1 MIKTIIFPVAGLL
14 VYSMAVAADSGIEA
28 FFQAGHTQRPSP
40 GKTVNQYTAG
50 VGVGL
55 PWTFDDG
62 RLTTRLDSSL
72 GYIDTKKGDVTQVT
86 VQPVIRY
93 QPQAIGYFVEAG
105 LGLSYVTK
113 RRWSKGND
121 LGSNLNFASR
131 IAGGYDFGKYT
142 LGLNLQHI
150 SNAGLDQP
158 NDGANQI
165 DVRLT
170 WRF

>member
-1 MIKTIIFPVAGLL
+1 MVKSIILPVAGLL
-14 VYSMAVAADSGIEA
+14 VCPMVFAADPEIEA

-40 GKTVNQYTAG
+40 GKSVNQYALGFG
-50 VGVGL
+50 VDL

-62 RLTTRLDSSL
+62 RVTTRLDSSL

-93 QPQAIGYFVEAG
+93 QPSAIGYFVEAG
-105 LGLSYVTK
+105 LGASYVTK

-121 LGSNLNFASR
+121 LGSNLHFASS

-142 LGLNLQHI
+142 LALHLQHI
-150 SNAGLDQP
+150 SNAGLDEP

>member
-1 MIKTIIFPVAGLL
+1 MIKKLFFPAMRLL
-14 VYSMAVAADSGIEA
+14 ICPMAMAAEPGIEA

-40 GKTVNQYTAG
+40 GKSVNQYALG
-50 VGVGL
+50 LGVGL
-55 PWTFDDG
+55 PWAFDDG
-62 RLTTRLDSSL
+62 RVTTRLDSSL
-72 GYIDTKKGDVTQVT
+72 GYIDTKKGDVAQVT
-86 VQPVIRY
+86 IQPVIRY

-105 LGLSYVTK
+105 LGASYVTK

-121 LGSNLNFASR
+121 LGSNLHFASR
-131 IAGGYDFGKYT
+131 IAAGYDFGKYT

-150 SNAGLDQP
+150 SNAGLDEP

-170 WRF
+170 WRY